1 MSGPQ
6 STSPAPGSPAV
17 PSGSEVSTFR
27 RASAIVA
34 LAAAGILVVALVL
47 YLIASFGFLLLGLV
61 GLAIAGGGGW
71 LAVTEQMPRRAIG
84 VVLLVVGVVLMVF
97 AVLKV
102 ATAGEHSVL
111 RMFVIIVLAA
121 VAVIATRLALVNELH
136 AADLLDDDAPRP
148 KHPVLICNPWS
159 GGGKVDKF
167 RLKERAEALGVEVV
181 MLDKGLDLEQLAR
194 DAIARGA
201 DCIGMA
207 GGDGSQALV
216 ASIAIEAG
224 IPFVCISAGT
234 RNHFA
239 QDLGFDKEDPAAG
252 LVAFV
257 DGVPRQIDYGRVNGR
272 LFVNNVSLGV
282 YARVVQEDSYRGAKV
297 ETAKTLL
304 PEMLGSQA
312 EPFDLEFTTPDGS
325 TVDGAFLIMVSNNPY
340 VSGLS
345 LDAFQRRTMD
355 SGKLG
360 VLAVNTSTGAEA
372 AALVTR
378 ASLGLAGRDPNLHE
392 FECERFEV
400 RSHSGEAYAGIDGEA
415 LTLPTP
421 LDFQIFP
428 GGLHMLVPPDV
439 LVAAEHR
446 RHRSFV
452 ARDLLDVAAGKQPKR
467 FRAAAGAL
475 TTSRSQ

>member
-1 MSGPQ
+1 MSGQLPSPQ
-6 STSPAPGSPAV
+6 HPGSPPAA
-17 PSGSEVSTFR
+17 PEVSTFR
-27 RASAIVA
+27 RACAIVA
-34 LAAAGILVVALVL
+34 LLAAAILLVAIVL
-47 YLIASFGFLLLGLV
+47 YLIANIGYLILGLIA
-61 GLAIAGGGGW
+61 LALAGGGGW
-71 LAVTEQMPRRAIG
+71 LLVTEQMPRRAVG
-84 VVLLVVGVVLMVF
+84 AVLLGAGVLVMLWTIF
-97 AVLKV
+97 QV
-102 ATAGEHSVL
+102 ASDSEHPVL
-111 RMFVIIVLAA
+111 RMLVVIVLAA
-121 VAVIATRLALVNELH
+121 VAVIGTRLALVHELH
-136 AADLLDDDAPRP
+136 ASDLLDEDMPRP
-148 KHPVLICNPWS
+148 AHPVLICNPWS
-159 GGGKVDKF
+159 GGGKVAKF

-181 MLDKGLDLEQLAR
+181 MLDKGLDLEELAR

-216 ASIAIEAG
+216 AAIAIEAG

-272 LFVNNVSLGV
+272 LFVNNVSLGI

-304 PEMLGSQA
+304 PDLLGSQA
-312 EPFDLEFTTPDGS
+312 EPFDLQFTTPDG
-325 TVDGAFLIMVSNNPY
+325 TNVDGAFLIMVSNNPY

-360 VLAVNTSTGAEA
+360 VLAVNTSTGTEA

-392 FECERFEV
+392 FDCERFEV

-415 LTLPTP
+415 LTLDTP
-421 LDFQIFP
+421 LDFQVFA

-452 ARDLLDVAAGKQPKR
+452 ARDLVDVAAGRQPKR
-467 FRAAAGAL
+467 LRAAAELKA
-475 TTSRSQ
+475 SRSQ